1 MENPMHMQVDQR
13 TTDWRLIIAR
23 ILETII
29 GVILL
34 LAGLLKAWAPMDF
47 NQQISD
53 YKIITHP
60 ALVTVI
66 AWVMIVVE
74 CALGTALIV
83 GYKRR
88 IAVPAAIVL
97 VLLFLAAVGWAWV
110 TGATEDC
117 GCFGSWVKRTPAEAF
132 LEDAGMLIAIVGAWL
147 LSRHQPLRFARWRL
161 VAVMASILIGIS
173 VTALASNSARQSA
186 DPIVRLQAQSSG
198 KRQFAGLAVSGLDFD
213 LQRGKYLVMLMDTG
227 CTHCQQSIPEVN
239 RLVSLSSSGF
249 RIVALCS
256 NSDKEIDWFKGKFKA
271 EFPIGRVSY
280 DDFMRLFE
288 RGKTPRL
295 MLIQDASVLK
305 IWDGVVPAENEVR
318 Y

>member
-1 MENPMHMQVDQR
+1 MENATHLQVER
-13 TTDWRLIIAR
+13 RMTDWRLIIAR
-23 ILETII
+23 VLEALI
-29 GVILL
+29 GAVLL
-34 LAGLLKAWAPMDF
+34 LAGILKAWSPMDF
-47 NQQISD
+47 INQITD
-53 YKIITHP
+53 YKIVTQP
-60 ALVTVI
+60 LLVTVI

-74 CALGTALIV
+74 CAIGTALIV

-88 IAVPAAIVL
+88 IAVPATIVL
-97 VLLFLAAVGWAWV
+97 VLLFLGAVGWAWV
-110 TGATEDC
+110 TGSTEDC
-117 GCFGSWVKRTPAEAF
+117 GCFGSWARRTPAEAF
-132 LEDAGMLIAIVGAWL
+132 LEDTVMLIAISGAWL
-147 LSRHQPLRFARWRL
+147 LSRHEPVRFARLRL
-161 VAVMASILIGIS
+161 GAVMASILIGIS
-173 VTALASNSARQSA
+173 VTALASNSARQST

-227 CTHCQQSIPEVN
+227 CTHCQQSVPQVN
-239 RLVSLSSSGF
+239 RLVSLSNSGL

-256 NSDKEIDWFKGKFKA
+256 NSDKEIDWFKGKFNA
-271 EFPIGRVSY
+271 EFPIGRISY